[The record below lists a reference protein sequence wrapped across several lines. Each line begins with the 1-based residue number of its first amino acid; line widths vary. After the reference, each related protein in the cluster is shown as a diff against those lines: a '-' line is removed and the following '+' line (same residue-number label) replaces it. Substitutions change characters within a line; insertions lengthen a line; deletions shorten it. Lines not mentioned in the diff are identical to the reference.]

1 MTRAKKKLV
10 SWGLLFGI
18 VLSLLCSLV
27 VLLSRTPRFYQ
38 DAEIPQT
45 IARLS
50 DSDRVVGML
59 SDIRTALE
67 GRENAWGIEFTDQE
81 MNSFLQERAE
91 ELGSDSILPKGF
103 HEPRLK
109 IEDDKLRLGIRYGSG
124 TFSTILSFELRAWRI
139 PSEDATV
146 GVQLVS
152 LKAGAMPLPL
162 SILLDRITEFVRSKG
177 IDVTW
182 YRMDGK
188 PVGIFRFQ
196 YQATRPTYQF
206 ESLSLQDGQFRLRC
220 RSTELVVPK

>member
-1 MTRAKKKLV
+1 MSRAKKKLV
-10 SWGLLFGI
+10 SWGLLLGM
-18 VLSLLCSLV
+18 VLFILCTFI
-27 VLLSRTPRFYQ
+27 VLLSRTPRFYE
-38 DAEIPQT
+38 DAEIPQNIT
-45 IARLS
+45 RLG

-67 GRENAWGIEFTDQE
+67 SREAAWGIEFTDQE

-103 HEPRLK
+103 RDPRLK

-124 TFSTILSFELRAWRI
+124 LFSTILSFELRAWRI
-139 PSEDATV
+139 PTEDATI
-146 GVQLVS
+146 GVQLVT

-182 YRMDGK
+182 YRMEGK

-196 YQATRPTYQF
+196 YQSTRPTYQF
-206 ESLSLQDGQFRLRC
+206 ESLTLKDGHFRLRC
-220 RSTELVVPK
+220 RSTEIVMPK